1 MATRIAGRP
10 SRLARARRR
19 LPGRLARAR
28 RLVPAR
34 LRLPGRLARARRW
47 LPGRLLLI
55 ATWLVV
61 ATGAAL
67 RIRQWA
73 FDRAFWL
80 DELLL
85 QRAMAQQRFSQLL
98 EPLQLAQ
105 SAPPGWLA
113 VQHVLLGLFPDERG
127 ARLLPLL
134 SGIGTV
140 VLTALLARTL
150 LGEVAALAATTLVA
164 LSTPLITYSAEF
176 KQYSADGFWMLLV
189 LLLGVRLGQDAGRR
203 DRDWYVL
210 GAVSGVGVW
219 FSHATA
225 LAVAGVFLA
234 LGGQVLAGRRWR
246 QLALLAGCAVP
257 AAAGVAVEY
266 VTVLSANASD
276 AVLQA
281 YWIRSFPPE
290 GPLTWTVGWDWFTG
304 RVRSVVANPLLWD
317 FGRPLAVLAGTGF
330 VVLLLRRPR
339 AVPVLLLPV
348 LAIVAAGLA
357 GSYPISNR
365 LALWAVPLVALLV
378 AAPLDLPV
386 LAARLPRLP
395 RVGRVPAVALA
406 VALALVAAG
415 RLVDMSGR
423 QVDTDARYAAEP
435 RRSEESRTLLRRVV
449 AELLPG
455 DLVLIGSAGGR
466 YAADYYGPQVGL
478 RAYDV
483 LDYERPGTRCQ
494 AGWFG
499 ARLWQQRSLR
509 RVWLISSHRK
519 SSPVYIDQLQRFG
532 PVAAHLQE
540 PGADAI
546 RFDRAA
552 RPPAA
557 RTPPHYCV
565 LTASPGG
572 PVRPRP

>member
-1 MATRIAGRP
+1 MATLVAERP
-10 SRLARARRR
+10 SRLARAR
-19 LPGRLARAR
+19 AR
-28 RLVPAR
+28 RTA
-34 LRLPGRLARARRW
+34 PGS
-47 LPGRLLLI
+47 LLLI

-61 ATGAAL
+61 ALGAAL

-85 QRAMAQQRFSQLL
+85 QRAMSQQRFSQLL
-98 EPLQLAQ
+98 EPLALAQ

-113 VQHVLLGLFPDERG
+113 VQHVLVGVFPDEHG

-134 SGIGTV
+134 FGIGTV
-140 VLTALLARTL
+140 ALTALLARTL
-150 LGEVAALAATTLVA
+150 LGEVAALAATALVA
-164 LSTPLITYSAEF
+164 LSTQLITYSAEF

-189 LLLGVRLGQDAGRR
+189 LLLGVRLGQAREHR

-234 LGGQVLAGRRWR
+234 LGLQALSGRRWR
-246 QLALLAGCAVP
+246 QLAILVGCAVP
-257 AAAGVAVEY
+257 AAAGLAVEY
-266 VTVLSANASD
+266 VTVLSANAAD
-276 AVLQA
+276 TVLQA
-281 YWIRSFPPE
+281 YWIRTFPPA
-290 GPLTWTVGWDWFTG
+290 GPLTWTIGWNWFTA
-304 RVRSVVANPLLWD
+304 RVRSVVLNPLLWD
-317 FGRPLAVLAGTGF
+317 FGWPLALLAATGF
-330 VVLLLRRPR
+330 VLLLLRRPR

-378 AAPLDLPV
+378 AAPLDLPL
-386 LAARLPRLP
+386 LAARLPRPP

-406 VALALVAAG
+406 VALALVTAG
-415 RLVDMSGR
+415 RLVDMSAR
-423 QVDTDARYAAEP
+423 QVRTDAHFVAEP
-435 RRSEESRTLLRRVV
+435 RQEEESRTLLQRIV
-449 AELLPG
+449 AERRPG
-455 DLVLIGSAGGR
+455 DLVLIGSDGGR

-483 LDYERPGTRCQ
+483 LDFETPGTRCQ

-499 ARLWQQRSLR
+499 TRLWLQRGVR
-509 RVWLISSHRK
+509 RVWLFSSHRQ
-519 SSPVYIDQLQRFG
+519 SSPVYIDQLRRFG
-532 PVAAHLQE
+532 PIAAHLQE
-540 PGADAI
+540 LGTDAI
-546 RFDRAA
+546 RFDRATTA
-552 RPPAA
+552 PVPQK
-557 RTPPHYCV
+557 PPHYCV
-565 LTASPGG
+565 LIDSTAP
-572 PVRPRP
+572 